1 MQIKEKIITSNQR
14 KKSLKGQCFVKVRR
28 GPISAWML
36 GKIYQ
41 ADGIEVAKE
50 SHLSLRQWRVDINH
64 PK

>member
-1 MQIKEKIITSNQR
+1 M
-14 KKSLKGQCFVKVRR
+14 KVRR
-28 GPISAWML
+28 GPISAWMI